1 MCQGNRFCCL
11 LEDFVGGRRPGIPF
25 HHVSMAVLIER
36 LQGIA
41 QDRATDAKNKD
52 RTERSRRGDADMVIL
67 KSGLEE
73 PSMKAQCVLRRRRWA
88 GSFRAFLITFCKAAG

>member
-1 MCQGNRFCCL
+1 MRQENRLSCL
-11 LEDFVGGRRPGIPF
+11 LGNYVEGRRHGIPF
-25 HHVSMAVLIER
+25 HHVSIAVLIER

-41 QDRATDAKNKD
+41 QDPAADAKNKD
-52 RTERSRRGDADMVIL
+52 RAERSRRGDADMVIL

-88 GSFRAFLITFCKAAG
+88 GSFRACLITFCKAAG